1 MEFIKAEAIQQS
13 WFSDEKDYE
22 MILEAIST
30 CLGKSIIFARVHDD
44 ALKAIVVLDVAKV
57 VVIKA
62 LVIKEEP
69 LLSVVIHLVK
79 QKYKNKDLVCEIEGF
94 DLQAFGFVEGAYVR
108 SEHLEDSFLDE
119 SGLVERYPIKLSE
132 KQIVLNYLAQFFEA
146 GRFYSEREVNEV
158 LKAHISFQDYVT
170 LRRDLFD
177 FNYLTRSLD
186 EGTYENIM

>member
-1 MEFIKAEAIQQS
+1 MKFIKAEEIQKH

-22 MILEAIST
+22 EVLKAIST
-30 CLGKSIIFARVHDD
+30 CLGKHIIFTQVQEDT
-44 ALKAIVVLDVAKV
+44 LKAMVVLDITKV

-62 LVIKEEP
+62 LAIKDENLLPIVIR
-69 LLSVVIHLVK
+69 LVK
-79 QKYKNKDLVCEIEGF
+79 RKYKNKDLVCEVDGI
-94 DLQAFGFVEGAYVR
+94 DLQAFGFVEGRYVR

-119 SGLVERYPIKLSE
+119 SGLVEPYPIIVSE

-146 GRFYSEREVNEV
+146 GRLYSEREVNEV

-186 EGTYENIM
+186 GGTYEKKL